1 MWGKVNQFARFPK
14 LKRNRIPSPSFS
26 YWCFGLPG
34 NDEDNKIELNYL
46 LKQDKRKQ
54 MAASYKHWQSK
65 RKSIG
70 KAFKPVTQQSSPL
83 YTFTAGSIPQFVIKW
98 KKLIKISSVHRT
110 SLNVGST
117 GALSAYTTRLH
128 VWRTK
133 LKISHSFKQNFSKK
147 PFDIPIDQY

>member
-1 MWGKVNQFARFPK
+1 MVVTSVVGESKPIRPISKTEAEQNPIAFLFI
-14 LKRNRIPSPSFS
+14 LMFS
-26 YWCFGLPG
+26 LPG

-54 MAASYKHWQSK
+54 MAASYKHWQSQ
-65 RKSIG
+65 RKSIA

-128 VWRTK
+128 V
-133 LKISHSFKQNFSKK
+133 
-147 PFDIPIDQY
+147 